1 MKKLL
6 FINGHMNPG
15 GTEKS
20 LLDILCNLDF
30 SQYDVELLLLEEY
43 GSYINEIPDN
53 VKIKLVDL
61 THTVVYLVVLRDVL

>member
-1 MKKLL
+1 
-6 FINGHMNPG
+6 MNPG

-61 THTVVYLVVLRDVL
+61 HQLALYSSEPYQS